1 MPRPRWYV
9 MSDDAHVSCRVC
21 GGRHS
26 HAARLCVC
34 VRLCGLQDAVSKG
47 WNICDDV
54 RKTQSEQ
61 REALRDLVW
70 EHR

>member
-1 MPRPRWYV
+1 MTL
-9 MSDDAHVSCRVC
+9 MCRVESVV
-21 GGRHS
+21 GGTHM
-26 HAARLCVC
+26 LPGCVC
-34 VRLCGLQDAVSKG
+34 VWLCGLQDAVSKG